1 MGQDLVRVSFK
12 DYLGTP
18 ITDVVS
24 VTIENVSAEETYDAV
39 ALEDDPSTSVH
50 PFFKYEGIEW
60 LPNTNQFIENDKF
73 IARRI
78 SEISNHS
85 VTDVAKLR
93 ITKVVTTN
101 KTWEDI
107 VVQ

>member
-18 ITDVVS
+18 ITDIVS
-24 VTIENVSAEETYDAV
+24 VTIENISSEETYDAV
-39 ALEDDPSTSVH
+39 ALGEDPTTSVH
-50 PFFKYEGIEW
+50 PFFTYGEVGW
-60 LPNTNQFIENDKF
+60 VPNTNQFIENDKF

-78 SEISNHS
+78 SDLSNHS
-85 VTDVAKLR
+85 ITDVAKLR
-93 ITKVVTTN
+93 IIKVVTTS